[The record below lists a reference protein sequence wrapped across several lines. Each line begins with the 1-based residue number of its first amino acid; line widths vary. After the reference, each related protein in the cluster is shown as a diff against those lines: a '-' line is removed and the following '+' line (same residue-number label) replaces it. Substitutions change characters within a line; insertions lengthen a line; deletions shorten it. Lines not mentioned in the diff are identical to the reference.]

1 MPDLIQ
7 GVKDIVDRYD
17 EPEEPSTTESG
28 EGEDGGLEG
37 ALDLEGA
44 RGELEAFREEASE
57 PVALSGN
64 AAGIVSAAK
73 SAMASVKSMFSTP
86 LTIKAQVE
94 TEGDG
99 DGDGGDGRAVGFDMI
114 MAELL
119 LRLRDEEKQEIR
131 IISVIPFPSWR
142 AKWSSEEIRR
152 QNMILEKSDEVIF
165 VRQHYCQGIYMI
177 RNRALADGSQVCI
190 AYCNRPKG
198 GTAWTVRYAKQ
209 NGLQTYNLAGG
220 EGK

>member
-1 MPDLIQ
+1 MKACCFTGHRDLPKGEAERLTEKARALILQLIQ
-7 GVKDIVDRYD
+7 EGF
-17 EPEEPSTTESG
+17 TEFRV
-28 EGEDGGLEG
+28 GG
-37 ALDLEGA
+37 
-44 RGELEAFREEASE
+44 
-57 PVALSGN
+57 
-64 AAGIVSAAK
+64 
-73 SAMASVKSMFSTP
+73 
-86 LTIKAQVE
+86 
-94 TEGDG
+94 
-99 DGDGGDGRAVGFDMI
+99 AVGFDMI

-119 LRLRDEEKQEIR
+119 LRLRDEKKQEIR

-152 QNMILEKSDEVIF
+152 QNVILEKSDEVIF

-177 RNRALADGSQVCI
+177 RNRALADGAQVCI

-209 NGLQTYNLAGG
+209 HGLRIYNLAGG

>member
-1 MPDLIQ
+1 MKACCFTGHRDLPKGEAERLTEKARALILLLIQ
-7 GVKDIVDRYD
+7 EGF
-17 EPEEPSTTESG
+17 TEFRV
-28 EGEDGGLEG
+28 GG
-37 ALDLEGA
+37 
-44 RGELEAFREEASE
+44 
-57 PVALSGN
+57 
-64 AAGIVSAAK
+64 
-73 SAMASVKSMFSTP
+73 
-86 LTIKAQVE
+86 
-94 TEGDG
+94 
-99 DGDGGDGRAVGFDMI
+99 AVGFDMI

-119 LRLRDEEKQEIR
+119 LRLRDEKKQEIR

-177 RNRALADGSQVCI
+177 RNRALADGAQVCI

-209 NGLQTYNLAGG
+209 NGLRTYNLAGG

>member
-1 MPDLIQ
+1 MRVCCFTGHRDLPKGEAERLTKKARTLILLLIQ
-7 GVKDIVDRYD
+7 EGF
-17 EPEEPSTTESG
+17 TEFRV
-28 EGEDGGLEG
+28 GG
-37 ALDLEGA
+37 
-44 RGELEAFREEASE
+44 
-57 PVALSGN
+57 
-64 AAGIVSAAK
+64 
-73 SAMASVKSMFSTP
+73 
-86 LTIKAQVE
+86 
-94 TEGDG
+94 
-99 DGDGGDGRAVGFDMI
+99 AVGFDMI

-119 LRLRDEEKQEIR
+119 LRLRDEEKQKIR

-142 AKWSSEEIRR
+142 AKWPSEEIRR

-177 RNRALADGSQVCI
+177 RNRALADGAQVCI

-209 NGLQTYNLAGG
+209 NGLRTYNLAGG

>member
-1 MPDLIQ
+1 MKACCFTGHRDLPKGEAERLTEKAKALILLLIQ
-7 GVKDIVDRYD
+7 EGF
-17 EPEEPSTTESG
+17 TEFRV
-28 EGEDGGLEG
+28 GG
-37 ALDLEGA
+37 
-44 RGELEAFREEASE
+44 
-57 PVALSGN
+57 
-64 AAGIVSAAK
+64 
-73 SAMASVKSMFSTP
+73 
-86 LTIKAQVE
+86 
-94 TEGDG
+94 
-99 DGDGGDGRAVGFDMI
+99 AVGFDMI

-119 LRLRDEEKQEIR
+119 LRLRDEKKQEIR

-177 RNRALADGSQVCI
+177 RNRALADGAQVCI

-209 NGLQTYNLAGG
+209 NGLRTYNLAGG

>member
-1 MPDLIQ
+1 MKACCFTGHRDLPK
-7 GVKDIVDRYD
+7 GEAERL
-17 EPEEPSTTESG
+17 TEKARALILQLIH
-28 EGEDGGLEG
+28 EGFTEFRVGG
-37 ALDLEGA
+37 
-44 RGELEAFREEASE
+44 
-57 PVALSGN
+57 
-64 AAGIVSAAK
+64 
-73 SAMASVKSMFSTP
+73 
-86 LTIKAQVE
+86 
-94 TEGDG
+94 
-99 DGDGGDGRAVGFDMI
+99 AVGFDMI

-152 QNMILEKSDEVIF
+152 QNVILEKSNEVIF

-177 RNRALADGSQVCI
+177 RNRALADGAQVCI

-209 NGLQTYNLAGG
+209 NGLRTYNLAGG

>member
-1 MPDLIQ
+1 MKACCFTGHRDLPKGEAERLTEKARALILQLIQ
-7 GVKDIVDRYD
+7 EGF
-17 EPEEPSTTESG
+17 TEFRV
-28 EGEDGGLEG
+28 GG
-37 ALDLEGA
+37 
-44 RGELEAFREEASE
+44 
-57 PVALSGN
+57 
-64 AAGIVSAAK
+64 
-73 SAMASVKSMFSTP
+73 
-86 LTIKAQVE
+86 
-94 TEGDG
+94 
-99 DGDGGDGRAVGFDMI
+99 AVGFDMI

-119 LRLRDEEKQEIR
+119 LRLRDEKKQEIR

-177 RNRALADGSQVCI
+177 RNRALADGAQVCI

-209 NGLQTYNLAGG
+209 HGLRIYNLAGG

>member
-1 MPDLIQ
+1 MKACCFTGHRDLPKGEAERLTEKARALILQLIQ
-7 GVKDIVDRYD
+7 EGF
-17 EPEEPSTTESG
+17 TEFRV
-28 EGEDGGLEG
+28 GG
-37 ALDLEGA
+37 
-44 RGELEAFREEASE
+44 
-57 PVALSGN
+57 
-64 AAGIVSAAK
+64 
-73 SAMASVKSMFSTP
+73 
-86 LTIKAQVE
+86 
-94 TEGDG
+94 
-99 DGDGGDGRAVGFDMI
+99 AVGFDMI

-119 LRLRDEEKQEIR
+119 LRLRDEKKQEIR

-177 RNRALADGSQVCI
+177 RNRALADGAQVCI

-209 NGLQTYNLAGG
+209 NGLRTYNLAGG

>member
-1 MPDLIQ
+1 MKACCFTGHRDLPKGEAEQLTEKAKALILLLIQ
-7 GVKDIVDRYD
+7 EGF
-17 EPEEPSTTESG
+17 TEFRV
-28 EGEDGGLEG
+28 GG
-37 ALDLEGA
+37 
-44 RGELEAFREEASE
+44 
-57 PVALSGN
+57 
-64 AAGIVSAAK
+64 
-73 SAMASVKSMFSTP
+73 
-86 LTIKAQVE
+86 
-94 TEGDG
+94 
-99 DGDGGDGRAVGFDMI
+99 AVGFDMI

-119 LRLRDEEKQEIR
+119 LRLRDEKKQEIR

-152 QNMILEKSDEVIF
+152 QNVILEKSDEVIF

-177 RNRALADGSQVCI
+177 RNRALADGAQVCI

-209 NGLQTYNLAGG
+209 NGLRTYNLAGG

>member
-1 MPDLIQ
+1 MKACCFTGHRDLPKGEAERLTEKARALILQLIQ
-7 GVKDIVDRYD
+7 EGF
-17 EPEEPSTTESG
+17 TEFRV
-28 EGEDGGLEG
+28 GG
-37 ALDLEGA
+37 
-44 RGELEAFREEASE
+44 
-57 PVALSGN
+57 
-64 AAGIVSAAK
+64 
-73 SAMASVKSMFSTP
+73 
-86 LTIKAQVE
+86 
-94 TEGDG
+94 
-99 DGDGGDGRAVGFDMI
+99 AVGFDMI

-119 LRLRDEEKQEIR
+119 LRLRDEKKQEIR

-152 QNMILEKSDEVIF
+152 QNVILEKSDEVIF

-177 RNRALADGSQVCI
+177 RNRALADGAQVCI

-209 NGLQTYNLAGG
+209 NGLRTYNLAGG

>member
-1 MPDLIQ
+1 MKACCFTGHRDLPKGEAERLTEKAKALILQLIQ
-7 GVKDIVDRYD
+7 EGV
-17 EPEEPSTTESG
+17 TEFRV
-28 EGEDGGLEG
+28 GG
-37 ALDLEGA
+37 
-44 RGELEAFREEASE
+44 
-57 PVALSGN
+57 
-64 AAGIVSAAK
+64 
-73 SAMASVKSMFSTP
+73 
-86 LTIKAQVE
+86 
-94 TEGDG
+94 
-99 DGDGGDGRAVGFDMI
+99 AVGFDMI

-119 LRLRDEEKQEIR
+119 LRLRDEEKQEIQ

-142 AKWSSEEIRR
+142 VKWSSEEIRR

-177 RNRALADGSQVCI
+177 RNRALADGAQVCV

-209 NGLQTYNLAGG
+209 NGLRTYNLAGG

>member
-1 MPDLIQ
+1 MKACCFTGHRDLPKGEAERLTEKARALILLLIQ
-7 GVKDIVDRYD
+7 EGF
-17 EPEEPSTTESG
+17 TEFRV
-28 EGEDGGLEG
+28 GG
-37 ALDLEGA
+37 
-44 RGELEAFREEASE
+44 
-57 PVALSGN
+57 
-64 AAGIVSAAK
+64 
-73 SAMASVKSMFSTP
+73 
-86 LTIKAQVE
+86 
-94 TEGDG
+94 
-99 DGDGGDGRAVGFDMI
+99 AVGFDMI

-119 LRLRDEEKQEIR
+119 LRLRDEKKQEIR

-152 QNMILEKSDEVIF
+152 QNVILEKSDEVIF

-177 RNRALADGSQVCI
+177 RNRALADGAQVCI

-209 NGLQTYNLAGG
+209 NGLRTYNLAGG

>member
-1 MPDLIQ
+1 MKACCFTGHRDLPKGEAEQLTEKARALILLLIQ
-7 GVKDIVDRYD
+7 EGF
-17 EPEEPSTTESG
+17 TEFRV
-28 EGEDGGLEG
+28 GG
-37 ALDLEGA
+37 
-44 RGELEAFREEASE
+44 
-57 PVALSGN
+57 
-64 AAGIVSAAK
+64 
-73 SAMASVKSMFSTP
+73 
-86 LTIKAQVE
+86 
-94 TEGDG
+94 
-99 DGDGGDGRAVGFDMI
+99 AVGFDMI

-119 LRLRDEEKQEIR
+119 LRLRDEKKQEIR

-177 RNRALADGSQVCI
+177 RNRALADGAQVCI

-209 NGLQTYNLAGG
+209 NGLRTYNLAGG

>member
-1 MPDLIQ
+1 MKACCFTGHRDLPKGEAERLTEKARPLILLLIQ
-7 GVKDIVDRYD
+7 EGF
-17 EPEEPSTTESG
+17 TEFRV
-28 EGEDGGLEG
+28 GG
-37 ALDLEGA
+37 
-44 RGELEAFREEASE
+44 
-57 PVALSGN
+57 
-64 AAGIVSAAK
+64 
-73 SAMASVKSMFSTP
+73 
-86 LTIKAQVE
+86 
-94 TEGDG
+94 
-99 DGDGGDGRAVGFDMI
+99 AVGFDMI

-119 LRLRDEEKQEIR
+119 LRLRDEKKQEIR

-177 RNRALADGSQVCI
+177 RNRALADGAQVCI

-209 NGLQTYNLAGG
+209 NGLRTYNLAGG

>member
-1 MPDLIQ
+1 MKACCFTGHRDLPKGEAERLTEKARALILLLIQ
-7 GVKDIVDRYD
+7 EGF
-17 EPEEPSTTESG
+17 TEFRV
-28 EGEDGGLEG
+28 GG
-37 ALDLEGA
+37 
-44 RGELEAFREEASE
+44 
-57 PVALSGN
+57 
-64 AAGIVSAAK
+64 
-73 SAMASVKSMFSTP
+73 
-86 LTIKAQVE
+86 
-94 TEGDG
+94 
-99 DGDGGDGRAVGFDMI
+99 AVGFDMI

-119 LRLRDEEKQEIR
+119 LRPRDEKKQEIR

-177 RNRALADGSQVCI
+177 RNRALADGAQVCI

-209 NGLQTYNLAGG
+209 NGLRTYNLAGG

>member
-1 MPDLIQ
+1 MKACCFTGHRDLPKGEAEQLTEKAKALILLLIQ
-7 GVKDIVDRYD
+7 EGF
-17 EPEEPSTTESG
+17 TEFRV
-28 EGEDGGLEG
+28 GG
-37 ALDLEGA
+37 
-44 RGELEAFREEASE
+44 
-57 PVALSGN
+57 
-64 AAGIVSAAK
+64 
-73 SAMASVKSMFSTP
+73 
-86 LTIKAQVE
+86 
-94 TEGDG
+94 
-99 DGDGGDGRAVGFDMI
+99 AVGFDMI

-119 LRLRDEEKQEIR
+119 LRQRDEKKQEIR

-152 QNMILEKSDEVIF
+152 QNVILEKSDEVIF

-177 RNRALADGSQVCI
+177 RNRALADGAQVCI

-209 NGLQTYNLAGG
+209 NGLRTYNLAGG

>member
-1 MPDLIQ
+1 MGGIRMKACCFTGHRDLPKGEAEQLTEKAKALILLLIQ
-7 GVKDIVDRYD
+7 EGF
-17 EPEEPSTTESG
+17 TEFRV
-28 EGEDGGLEG
+28 GG
-37 ALDLEGA
+37 
-44 RGELEAFREEASE
+44 
-57 PVALSGN
+57 
-64 AAGIVSAAK
+64 
-73 SAMASVKSMFSTP
+73 
-86 LTIKAQVE
+86 
-94 TEGDG
+94 
-99 DGDGGDGRAVGFDMI
+99 AVGFDMI

-119 LRLRDEEKQEIR
+119 LRLRDEKKQEIR

-152 QNMILEKSDEVIF
+152 QNVILEKSDEVIF

-177 RNRALADGSQVCI
+177 RNRALADGAQVCI

-209 NGLQTYNLAGG
+209 NGLRTYNLAGG

>member
-1 MPDLIQ
+1 MRVCCFTGHRDLPKGEAERLTEKARALILQ
-7 GVKDIVDRYD
+7 LIHEGV
-17 EPEEPSTTESG
+17 TEFLV
-28 EGEDGGLEG
+28 GG
-37 ALDLEGA
+37 A
-44 RGELEAFREEASE
+44 
-57 PVALSGN
+57 
-64 AAGIVSAAK
+64 I
-73 SAMASVKSMFSTP
+73 
-86 LTIKAQVE
+86 
-94 TEGDG
+94 
-99 DGDGGDGRAVGFDMI
+99 GFDMI

-119 LRLRDEEKQEIR
+119 LRLRDEEKQKIR

-142 AKWSSEEIRR
+142 VKWSSEEIRR

-177 RNRALADGSQVCI
+177 RNRALADGAQVCI

-209 NGLQTYNLAGG
+209 NGLRTYNLAGG

>member
-1 MPDLIQ
+1 MKACCFTGHRDLPKGEAEQLTEKAKALILLLIQ
-7 GVKDIVDRYD
+7 EGF
-17 EPEEPSTTESG
+17 TEFRV
-28 EGEDGGLEG
+28 GG
-37 ALDLEGA
+37 
-44 RGELEAFREEASE
+44 
-57 PVALSGN
+57 
-64 AAGIVSAAK
+64 
-73 SAMASVKSMFSTP
+73 
-86 LTIKAQVE
+86 
-94 TEGDG
+94 
-99 DGDGGDGRAVGFDMI
+99 AVGFDMI

-119 LRLRDEEKQEIR
+119 LRLRDEKKQEIR

-177 RNRALADGSQVCI
+177 RNRALADGAQVCI

-198 GTAWTVRYAKQ
+198 GTSWTVRYAKQ
-209 NGLQTYNLAGG
+209 NGLRTYNLAGG

>member
-1 MPDLIQ
+1 MKACCFTGHRDLPKGEAEQLTENAKALILLLIQ
-7 GVKDIVDRYD
+7 EGF
-17 EPEEPSTTESG
+17 TEFRV
-28 EGEDGGLEG
+28 GG
-37 ALDLEGA
+37 
-44 RGELEAFREEASE
+44 
-57 PVALSGN
+57 
-64 AAGIVSAAK
+64 
-73 SAMASVKSMFSTP
+73 
-86 LTIKAQVE
+86 
-94 TEGDG
+94 
-99 DGDGGDGRAVGFDMI
+99 AVGFDMI

-119 LRLRDEEKQEIR
+119 LRLRDEKKQEIR

-152 QNMILEKSDEVIF
+152 QNVILEKSDEVIF

-177 RNRALADGSQVCI
+177 RNRALADGAQVCI

-209 NGLQTYNLAGG
+209 NGLRTYNLAGG